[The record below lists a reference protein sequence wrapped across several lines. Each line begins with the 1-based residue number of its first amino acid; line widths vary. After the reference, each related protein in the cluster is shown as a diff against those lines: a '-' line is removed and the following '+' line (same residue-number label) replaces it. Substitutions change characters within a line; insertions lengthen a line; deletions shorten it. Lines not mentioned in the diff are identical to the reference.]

1 MRSRIVSSL
10 TLLAAFVA
18 LVSMGATNANAA
30 TEGTLNL
37 SGSIAA
43 ACSIVVTPTAAASAL
58 DLVSGETDTNVATVS
73 ENCNDADGYTVTVET
88 DTFGSGSAR
97 LQGPETYTA
106 DFSIKY
112 AGSAVTFTVAD
123 TPVTVTDTTD
133 PTDGDNDEAVLINIA
148 SAAAYVAGTY
158 SAVLTFT
165 IAAK

>member
-1 MRSRIVSSL
+1 MRSNL
-10 TLLAAFVA
+10 TTFLAAIVGVA
-18 LVSMGATNANAA
+18 ALLIGGGPAQAA

-43 ACSIVVTPTAAASAL
+43 ACSIVVTPTAAASSL
-58 DLVSGETDTNVATVS
+58 DLVAGETDTNVATVS

-88 DTFGSGSAR
+88 DTFAGSSAT
-97 LQGPETYTA
+97 LQGPETYQA

-112 AGSAVTFTVAD
+112 DGAGVTFTAAD
-123 TPVTVTDTTD
+123 TPVTVTDSVD
-133 PTDGDNDEAVLINIA
+133 PTDGDNDVPVLINIA
-148 SAAAYVAGTY
+148 SEAAYVAGTY